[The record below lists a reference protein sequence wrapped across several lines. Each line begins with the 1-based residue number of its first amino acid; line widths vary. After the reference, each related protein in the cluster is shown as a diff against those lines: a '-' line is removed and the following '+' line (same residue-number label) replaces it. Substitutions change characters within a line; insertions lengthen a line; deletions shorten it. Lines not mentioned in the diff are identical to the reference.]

1 MAVLIVIC
9 VALLSLIG
17 PPLLNLVY
25 GQKVEGYFTNVLI
38 STSALALLYYLSD
51 ILVLCRDI
59 KGALISA
66 AAALIITLGT
76 MIPLEAAF
84 DMQGINYVVI
94 IASLAGAILFC
105 SSAFSATRALQP
117 RAAAAESRLPS
128 RFFQSGRL
136 PLVSMICCARS
147 GGPSGAYSRHQASDS
162 ADSAA
167 HRDCDHQHR
176 CNRAAQ

>member
-25 GQKVEGYFTNVLI
+25 GQKVESYIYLFTNVLI
-38 STSALALLYYLSD
+38 STSALALLYYLPD
-51 ILVLCRDI
+51 VLVLCRDI

-84 DMQGINYVVI
+84 DMQG
-94 IASLAGAILFC
+94 
-105 SSAFSATRALQP
+105 
-117 RAAAAESRLPS
+117 E
-128 RFFQSGRL
+128 
-136 PLVSMICCARS
+136 
-147 GGPSGAYSRHQASDS
+147 
-162 ADSAA
+162 
-167 HRDCDHQHR
+167 
-176 CNRAAQ
+176 